1 MHELIARTRRDHQRE
16 DGGVLVMVAVWLPV
30 LIVVISLVLDVGN
43 WFEHK
48 RHLQMQAD
56 AGALAGAGWYGAA
69 LGCNDANIDTAVGEY
84 SGEPTGKFGQT
95 IFRNLQVGGTNQ
107 GAIHVLINSTDF
119 WNSGGTDFS
128 DGGGPCEQKHIDVK
142 ITESNLPWFFRVAGT
157 TINAHARVDVTQ
169 VSSAGGALPI
179 AVPDPTPKFA
189 KAFFVDES
197 TGALLGATDLTSNG
211 TANGLLVW
219 DNVNAP
225 LPVTISAA
233 NVGVIIALSGG
244 SSAIAGTPAA
254 ACSTFLVQCYDAGT
268 VNGSGV
274 PSQGILYIRGYTSPT
289 GTDGQQPAIPKVGD
303 VQLYGGS
310 CTDPYFSNP
319 VATCNIGVRA
329 QVAATTSTGG
339 DAGLAVYA
347 MAPGCPTNGQ
357 HPGCPM
363 TLSGGYWATTANAI
377 SVAPGSGGISVSL
390 RWEETSGSVTGLGT
404 CTTKN
409 NNPCTGT
416 ISNVQRTFAAA
427 DARSG
432 PIKAAQVLEGTSPD
446 ADSFALNTTH
456 NLVVRIGVLGTLA
469 NATSVSSPP
478 VSLRVVGSQNQS
490 IDCDPAV
497 STLRDEITQGCSP
510 TYAINTGQACPA
522 YNILWTTPQPWY
534 CVKTQT
540 GGSVGQ
546 VTQGMDQRI
555 LQGGSCAQHPNNW
568 SSFPNLPPNDTR
580 IVPVFVTPF
589 GTFTG
594 SGNDI
599 VPVSNFA
606 TFYVTGWGHNGNGNG
621 CPGDDP
627 AASGYI
633 VGHFIKY
640 IGTLPS
646 GGGGTQPCD
655 FNSFGTCVATL
666 TN

>member
-339 DAGLAVYA
+339 GAGLAVYA

>member
-1 MHELIARTRRDHQRE
+1 MHELITRTRRDRRRE

-30 LIVVISLVLDVGN
+30 LILVMSLVLDIGN

-56 AGALAGAGWYGAA
+56 SGALAGAGLYGAA
-69 LGCNDANIDTAVGEY
+69 LGCNDADIDRAVGEY
-84 SGEPTGKFGQT
+84 SGEPTGKFGQAT
-95 IFRNLQVGGTNQ
+95 FRNLQVGGANQ
-107 GAIHVLINSTDF
+107 GAIHVLVNSTNY

-128 DGGGPCEQKHIDVK
+128 DGGGPCEQSHLDVK
-142 ITESNLPWFFRVAGT
+142 ITESSLPWFFRVAGT
-157 TINAHARVDVTQ
+157 TINAHARIDVNQLSTE
-169 VSSAGGALPI
+169 GGALPI

-197 TGALLGATDLTSNG
+197 TGALLGAADLASNG

-225 LPVTISAA
+225 LAVKISAA

-254 ACSTFLVQCYDAGT
+254 ACSTFLVQCYDLGT
-268 VNGSGV
+268 VNGSGL
-274 PSQGILYIRGYTSPT
+274 PSQGILYIRGYTAPT
-289 GTDGQQPAIPKVGD
+289 GTDGQQPAVPKVGD
-303 VQLYGGS
+303 VQLFGGT

-319 VATCNIGVRA
+319 TSTCAIGVRA
-329 QVAATTSTGG
+329 QVAGTTSTGG
-339 DAGLAVYA
+339 NAGLAVYA

-363 TLSGGYWATTANAI
+363 TLSGGYWATAANAI
-377 SVAPGSGGISVSL
+377 SVAPGSGPITVSL

-404 CTTKN
+404 CSTRN

-416 ISNVQRTFAAA
+416 ISNVQRTFAAV

-432 PIKAAQVLEGTSPD
+432 PIKAAQILEGTSPD
-446 ADSFALNTTH
+446 ADSFVLNTTH
-456 NLVVRIGVLGTLA
+456 NLVVRIGVLGTLS

-497 STLRDEITQGCSP
+497 STLRDEIAQGCSP

-522 YNILWTTPQPWY
+522 YNALWSTPQPWY

-568 SSFPNLPPNDTR
+568 SSFPNLSPTDTR

-627 AASGYI
+627 APSGYI

-640 IGTLPS
+640 IGTLPG
-646 GGGGTQPCD
+646 GGGGTTPCD
-655 FNSFGTCVATL
+655 FSSFGTCVARL